1 MDKIK
6 LIASSYSNEL
16 SNKFIKAAKNI
27 NEIELNA
34 INNKR
39 KRSFSNFTFFNNNK
53 SKIKELFK
61 KEAINEKIIARNM
74 TSFSLEK
81 YNKKRKCNFGNNLNR
96 NNYKAKPEKNIEI
109 FIKNKTRKNFV
120 LKSELNENYKKLK
133 IQNVENS
140 QQKFEIEQNNI
151 NFNNN
156 SNNINNKTNNNLII
170 SKYYE
175 KNMCDNYSN
184 QTINNNNFN
193 FGNNKFVDNQNNIN
207 YINYN
212 INNIYLGYPLNQ
224 TNPYYNNNQ
233 MIYFQNANQ
242 EQNNNF
248 INNNQTNYGQLHYL
262 AKSQSGCQF
271 LKNKIINDPQFANE
285 ILLPSIAKD
294 LKDICTNIL
303 GGSMIQ
309 TLLEFLTPEN
319 IDLFLFSIKDQ
330 IKEICSTEPGSHV
343 MQNLIRKIKDN
354 SLLIN
359 KLIFYLNN
367 SDLKTI
373 FKSGYGHHFIKYYL
387 SLIHKKELVYFIFN
401 NIITNFIEIATD
413 KFGVCV
419 VQQAF
424 SEFDGKEVDKL
435 LKLTEK
441 NINLL
446 MKNCFG
452 NYLIQFI
459 LLNLKNKFQNT
470 NKIFPLIKKIQENL
484 LDYCKD
490 KYSAAVL
497 EKILEKG
504 EEKLK
509 ENLMNYLL
517 NFHSNE
523 IIDILVH
530 PNGFYIIRK
539 GMFIKNKSIKRQ
551 IIKAII
557 DNKNKKEFGCKEE
570 YIINSF
576 CKEFSGYFY

>member
-1 MDKIK
+1 M
-6 LIASSYSNEL
+6 
-16 SNKFIKAAKNI
+16 
-27 NEIELNA
+27 
-34 INNKR
+34 
-39 KRSFSNFTFFNNNK
+39 
-53 SKIKELFK
+53 
-61 KEAINEKIIARNM
+61 
-74 TSFSLEK
+74 
-81 YNKKRKCNFGNNLNR
+81 
-96 NNYKAKPEKNIEI
+96 
-109 FIKNKTRKNFV
+109 
-120 LKSELNENYKKLK
+120 
-133 IQNVENS
+133 
-140 QQKFEIEQNNI
+140 
-151 NFNNN
+151 
-156 SNNINNKTNNNLII
+156 
-170 SKYYE
+170 
-175 KNMCDNYSN
+175 
-184 QTINNNNFN
+184 
-193 FGNNKFVDNQNNIN
+193 DNQNNIN

-262 AKSQSGCQF
+262 AKTQSGCQF
-271 LKNKIINDPQFANE
+271 LKNKIITDPKFANE

-367 SDLKTI
+367 SDLKAI

-419 VQQAF
+419 VQQSF